1 MALVLFDASICAN
14 DHIIS
19 GWLLILLMG
28 TGDPLM
34 PANPLGMG
42 LGQILDPSRVVG
54 LFAGIIYIR
63 GHGFGMA
70 KPSGFEPIAIPI
82 RKQSDPRSLRGGVCE
97 LGLFK
102 ILTY

>member
-1 MALVLFDASICAN
+1 VALVLFDASICAN
-14 DHIIS
+14 DHIIC

-42 LGQILDPSRVVG
+42 LGQIVDPSRVVD

-63 GHGFGMA
+63 RHEFGMA
-70 KPSGFEPIAIPI
+70 KPSGFEPIAIP
-82 RKQSDPRSLRGGVCE
+82 SCVAASAPAPRAQLQPRA
-97 LGLFK
+97 
-102 ILTY
+102 